1 MTDLSQD
8 VQTSDRP
15 LRTNS
20 GAWAGAYMRSP
31 FRRGGRDR
39 ESCDCFGLVRLVLA
53 EQAGIILPLND
64 LIDPQDGR
72 AVSEAVDQEAAA
84 ATWLLVHAGQE
95 RTFDVVVLRAAFK
108 GGDGRS
114 YGGDVHMGIVTRP
127 GYLLHTEERNGP
139 MHVPFTHH
147 SVRNRI
153 RRIYR
158 HKALA

>member
-1 MTDLSQD
+1 MADLSQD
-8 VQTSDRP
+8 LQTGDRP
-15 LRTNS
+15 RRAKF
-20 GAWAGAYMRSP
+20 GAWADVYMRIP

-39 ESCDCFGLVRLVLA
+39 SGLDCFGLCRQILA

-64 LIDPQDGR
+64 LIDPQDGP
-72 AVSEAVDQEAAA
+72 AVSEAVDQEAA
-84 ATWLLVHAGQE
+84 TWQPVVIGQE
-95 RTFDVVVLRAAFK
+95 RTFDIVVLRAAFK
-108 GGDGRS
+108 APNGRS
-114 YGGDVHMGIVTRP
+114 YGGDVHMGIVTRL

-139 MHVPFTHH
+139 MHVPFSHA

>member
-1 MTDLSQD
+1 MTDLY
-8 VQTSDRP
+8 QTAQAGDRP
-15 LRTNS
+15 PLANS
-20 GAWAGAYMRSP
+20 GAWADGYMRSP
-31 FRRGGRDR
+31 FRRRGRDR
-39 ESCDCFGLVRLVLA
+39 EGCDCFGLCRLVLA

-72 AVSEAVDQEAAA
+72 AVSGAVDQEAQS
-84 ATWLLVHAGQE
+84 WIDVPRGQE

-108 GGDGRS
+108 GDDGRS
-114 YGGDVHMGIVTRP
+114 YGGDVHMGIVTRL

-139 MHVPFTHH
+139 MHVPFSHY

>member
-8 VQTSDRP
+8 LQTGDRP
-15 LRTNS
+15 RRAKF
-20 GAWAGAYMRSP
+20 GAWADAYMRSP
-31 FRRGGRDR
+31 FRHRGRDR
-39 ESCDCFGLVRLVLA
+39 EGCDCFGLVRLVLA

-64 LIDPQDGR
+64 LIDPQDGP
-72 AVSEAVDQEAAA
+72 AVSEAVDEEA
-84 ATWLLVHAGQE
+84 ATWLLVQAGQE
-95 RTFDVVVLRAAFK
+95 REFDIVVLRAAFK
-108 GGDGRS
+108 APDGRS
-114 YGGDVHMGIVTRP
+114 YGGDVHMGIVTRL

-139 MHVPFTHH
+139 MHVPFSHA